1 MNWNKLKF
9 LIPWTS
15 EEDISNSSEIT
26 RFEIFKSLTPFEAA
40 IIERILY
47 RRTFDPGERIVNEG
61 DAAVCLYLLKKGEV
75 KVFKEVKNRQ
85 IELVSMQE
93 GSFFGELTLLKERKR
108 SATVIA
114 TDKTEVLCLFRPDFL
129 KLLENHPAICA
140 KFISGF
146 SETILDRINN
156 MHNAIHKLNNES

>member
-1 MNWNKLKF
+1 MIWNKLKF

-15 EEDISNSSEIT
+15 GEDTSHSSEIT
-26 RFEIFKSLTPFEAA
+26 RFEIFQSLTPLEAA

-47 RRTFDPGERIVNEG
+47 RRTFNPGERIVNEG
-61 DAAVCLYLLKKGEV
+61 DAAVCLYLLKSGEV
-75 KVFKEVKNRQ
+75 KVLKEVKNRQ
-85 IELVSMQE
+85 IELASMRE

-129 KLLENHPAICA
+129 NLLENHPSICA

-146 SETILDRINN
+146 CETILDRINN
-156 MHNAIHKLNNES
+156 MYDVIHKLNNDT